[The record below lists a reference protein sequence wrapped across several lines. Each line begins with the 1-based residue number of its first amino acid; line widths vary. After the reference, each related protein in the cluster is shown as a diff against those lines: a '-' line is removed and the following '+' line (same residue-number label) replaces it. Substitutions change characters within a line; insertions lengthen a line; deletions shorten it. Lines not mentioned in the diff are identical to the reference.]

1 MHRTIIDPMDIYTT
15 SKSCKLEVNSPKN
28 IRCLIQWINKTI
40 IQTFK
45 RSEKVVNWLNLLVLI
60 SSLSVYSALASCSAE
75 AYFSAQVF
83 FLLGLLFWL
92 FRPIIFMAP
101 LLLPNT
107 TYNRYH

>member
-60 SSLSVYSALASCSAE
+60 SSLSVYSALASCSAQASFSAK

-83 FLLGLLFWL
+83 FSAGASFLASPTHHLHGS
-92 FRPIIFMAP
+92 ASSS
-101 LLLPNT
+101 
-107 TYNRYH
+107 

>member
-1 MHRTIIDPMDIYTT
+1 MHCTIIDPMDIYTT

-60 SSLSVYSALASCSAE
+60 SSLSVYSALASCSAQASFSAE

-83 FLLGLLFWL
+83 FSSAGASFLASPTHHLHGS
-92 FRPIIFMAP
+92 ASSS
-101 LLLPNT
+101 
-107 TYNRYH
+107 